1 MKIKL
6 VRFNNKFLT
15 KRYISWLNDK
25 KLMRFSEQ
33 RFKKHN
39 LNSCKKFLELSKKNK
54 DLFYAIVDKS
64 YERHVGNI
72 YIKIDKLNNIGDI
85 RILIGEP
92 RNKYGFYAGWKLLK
106 N

>member
-33 RFKKHN
+33 
-39 LNSCKKFLELSKKNK
+39 
-54 DLFYAIVDKS
+54 
-64 YERHVGNI
+64 G
-72 YIKIDKLNNIGDI
+72 
-85 RILIGEP
+85 
-92 RNKYGFYAGWKLLK
+92 LK
-106 N
+106 NII